1 MPRREV
7 YEQLK
12 HEIEEEFAH
21 HNLERDMKADYQA
34 SIKIGTDEHVRRLR
48 VQNRVLLVI
57 LILVVGG
64 FCLALGV
71 F

>member
-7 YEQLK
+7 YEELN

-21 HNLERDMKADYQA
+21 HNLERDMKADYEA
-34 SIKIGTDEHVRRLR
+34 STRIGTDEHVRRLR
-48 VQNRVLLVI
+48 AQNRVLLVV

-64 FCLALGV
+64 FCLALGI